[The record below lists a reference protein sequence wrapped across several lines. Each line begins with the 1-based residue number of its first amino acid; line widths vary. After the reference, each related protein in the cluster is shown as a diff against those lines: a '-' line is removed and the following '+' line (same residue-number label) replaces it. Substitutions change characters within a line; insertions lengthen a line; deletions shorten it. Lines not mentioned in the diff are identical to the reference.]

1 MQTSKTKLTGILLAG
16 GMSRRMG
23 SEKGTLR
30 IGDALLYE
38 YPLHVLEMLCDEILI
53 STCKKSMLPVPYP
66 KVCDE
71 IPGIGPLGGI
81 YSCLK
86 QSSNDLN
93 LVLSYDMPVVNESLF
108 RLLIGKKEQYDIV
121 LPAMQENLPEPLCGL
136 YSKNVIGLM
145 EQMIAEQD
153 FTVHHLLTRCHS
165 GIIQISE
172 EMECWQAELFMNI
185 NRKEDLHRLPPGFGT
200 KSNE

>member
-1 MQTSKTKLTGILLAG
+1 MTKLTGILLAG

-38 YPLHVLEMLCDEILI
+38 YPLRVLEMLCDEILI
-53 STCKKSMLPVPYP
+53 STCNKSMFPVPYL

-81 YSCLK
+81 FSCLK

-93 LVLSYDMPVVNESLF
+93 LVLSYDMPLVSESLF
-108 RLLIGKKEQYDIV
+108 QLLIGKKEQYDVV
-121 LPAMQENLPEPLCGL
+121 LPAMQESRPEPLCGL
-136 YSKNVIGLM
+136 YSKNVIGRM
-145 EQMIAEQD
+145 EQMIKEQD
-153 FTVHHLLTRCHS
+153 FAVHHLLTRCSS

-172 EMECWQAELFMNI
+172 EMECWQADLFMNI
-185 NRKEDLHRLPPGFGT
+185 NQKEDLHRLPPGFGT
-200 KSNE
+200 RSNE

>member
-23 SEKGTLR
+23 SEKGILR

-38 YPLHVLEMLCDEILI
+38 YPLRVLEMLCDEILI
-53 STCKKSMLPVPYP
+53 STCKKSMFPVPYP

-71 IPGIGPLGGI
+71 IQGIGPLGGI

-86 QSSNDLN
+86 RSSNDLN
-93 LVLSYDMPVVNESLF
+93 LVLSYDMPLVNDSLF
-108 RLLIGKKEQYDIV
+108 RLLMGKKEQYDVV
-121 LPAMQENLPEPLCGL
+121 LPAMQESLPEPLCGL

-145 EQMIAEQD
+145 EQMIKEQD
-153 FTVHHLLTRCHS
+153 FAVHHLLTRCRS

-200 KSNE
+200 RTNE